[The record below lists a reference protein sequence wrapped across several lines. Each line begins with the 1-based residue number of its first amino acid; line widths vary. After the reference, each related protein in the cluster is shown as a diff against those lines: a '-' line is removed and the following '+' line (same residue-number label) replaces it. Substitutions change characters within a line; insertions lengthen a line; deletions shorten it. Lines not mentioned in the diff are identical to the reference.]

1 MRPVNA
7 HFTNHKSNKMES
19 ISTEYKVL
27 SSHDSEYIEI
37 QLPVIGETEK
47 AICFDTYSGYLPK
60 EKKAWI
66 PKSQMKIINMGP
78 DSGIRYFVKKWLY
91 TKF

>member
-1 MRPVNA
+1 MQSI
-7 HFTNHKSNKMES
+7 KS
-19 ISTEYKVL
+19 EYEAL
-27 SSHDSEYIEI
+27 SRQDSEYIEV

-47 AICFDTYSGYLPK
+47 AICFDTYNGYLPK
-60 EKKAWI
+60 EKKVWI
-66 PKSQMKIINMGP
+66 PKSQMKIIEMGA

>member
-1 MRPVNA
+1 M
-7 HFTNHKSNKMES
+7 KSIKA
-19 ISTEYKVL
+19 EYEAL
-27 SSHDSEYIEI
+27 SRQDSEYIEI

-47 AICFDTYSGYLPK
+47 AICFDTYTGYLPK
-60 EKKAWI
+60 EKKVWI
-66 PKSQMKIINMGP
+66 PKSQMKIIEMGS